1 MRIRHRQPSPGR
13 SRMGKHRLSRRKFGR
28 GIITLVVTGAGLQI
42 LQTDSAQTE
51 IRVTIDLEDSRYKA
65 LRKVG
70 GAIKILPEGSFDPVI
85 IVHLSGDEF
94 VAFSSTCPHWG
105 CEVDLPDA
113 DGIVLCPCHN
123 STFDLRGLYLGGPAN
138 QDLPQI
144 AVEVTS
150 PTPIRASTWGQLK
163 KRP

>member
-1 MRIRHRQPSPGR
+1 
-13 SRMGKHRLSRRKFGR
+13 MGKHRLSRRKFGR
-28 GIITLVVTGAGLQI
+28 RIITLVVIGAGLQI

-51 IRVTIDLEDSRYKA
+51 IRVTIDLEDSRYSA

-70 GAIKILPEGSFDPVI
+70 GSMKILPEGSFDPVI
-85 IVHLSGDEF
+85 IVHLSEHDF
-94 VAFSSTCPHWG
+94 VAFSSACPHRA

-123 STFDLRGLYLGGPAN
+123 STFDLHGRYLGGPAN
-138 QDLPQI
+138 QDLLQV
-144 AVEVTS
+144 AVEVVT

-163 KRP
+163 KRL